1 MAHLFINFAHQSD
14 SIPNDFILILILV
27 NQLIISFTLKFI
39 LQFYL
44 AHFIK
49 SHNDRPN
56 GKCPIPIILEVAIYL
71 SILHFMMIQTQN
83 QL

>member
-1 MAHLFINFAHQSD
+1 MAHSLINFAHQSD
-14 SIPNDFILILILV
+14 SIPNDLILLILV

-39 LQFYL
+39 LHFYP

-56 GKCPIPIILEVAIYL
+56 GKRPIPIILEVAIYL